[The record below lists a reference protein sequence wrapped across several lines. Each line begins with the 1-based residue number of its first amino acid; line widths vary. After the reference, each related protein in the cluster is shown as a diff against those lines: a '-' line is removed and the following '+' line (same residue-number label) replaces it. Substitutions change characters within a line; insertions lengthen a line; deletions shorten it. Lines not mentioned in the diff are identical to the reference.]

1 MKKIYFKM
9 VLIFLCL
16 SCQNSNEKKEAAKQE
31 LARNSKVQLE
41 FPTKV
46 LIQRPNFEGNVL
58 TGESKNFPKLKLASK
73 KQNQIID
80 DEDWFNNNNISLP
93 MYTVF
98 NGKRGIKGNLP
109 KTIPIKYK
117 NFKISKGFK
126 YNDCNVFFFG
136 NNFRESRFAIITDEK
151 STKIEHFL
159 DFKNFN
165 YAPKILEGKEK
176 FVFQSIQWAV
186 KESNILFISHGHST
200 YAKYSAG
207 KNAYISAI
215 DLETYKI
222 LWTTKPL
229 TCNSIFSIAN
239 NSIVCGYGFTDEK
252 DYLFVLDKNTGSR
265 IQKIKLDK
273 GPSYVIQKENR
284 ILVRTYDQDYEFD
297 IK

>member
-1 MKKIYFKM
+1 MKKIYVKM

-16 SCQNSNEKKEAAKQE
+16 SCQNINEKKESNKQE
-31 LARNSKVQLE
+31 ITRNLKDQLE

-46 LIQRPNFEGNVL
+46 LIQKPNFEGNVL
-58 TGESKNFPKLKLASK
+58 TSESNNLSTLKLVSK

-80 DEDWFNNNNISLP
+80 DEDWFNNNHISLP
-93 MYTVF
+93 LYTVF

-109 KTIPIKYK
+109 KTIPIKFK
-117 NFKISKGFK
+117 NNKISKGFK
-126 YNDCNVFFFG
+126 YNNCNIYFFG
-136 NNFRESRFAIITDEK
+136 MDFSSQRFAIITNEK
-151 STKIEHFL
+151 NTKIEHFL

-165 YAPKILEGKEK
+165 YSPKILEGKEK

-200 YAKYSAG
+200 YAKYSNG

-215 DLETYKI
+215 DLETSKI
-222 LWTTKPL
+222 LWTTEPL
-229 TCNSIFSIAN
+229 TCNSTFTLAN
-239 NSIVCGYGFTDEK
+239 NSIICGYGFTDES

-273 GPSYVIQKENR
+273 GPSYVVQKENR
-284 ILVRTYDQDYEFD
+284 ILVRTYDQDYEFVF
-297 IK
+297 K